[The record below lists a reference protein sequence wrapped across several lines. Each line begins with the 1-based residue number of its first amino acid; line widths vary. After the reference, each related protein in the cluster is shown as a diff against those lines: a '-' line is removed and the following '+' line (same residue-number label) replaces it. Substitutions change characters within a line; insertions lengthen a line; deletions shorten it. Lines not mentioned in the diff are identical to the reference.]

1 MLYIKLNKK
10 NEITGLAT
18 EDAKGAVPADLTD
31 PTVIAFL
38 KAQGLTPEGLTAQ
51 TLLESD
57 IPLIRVIEDLVDVL
71 IMKGMLNL
79 TDLPPSAIQK
89 LSLRSRVREERKNL
103 RGLVDEGI
111 QEIPL

>member
-1 MLYIKLNKK
+1 MLYITLNKK

-18 EDAKGAVPADLTD
+18 EDTKGAVPADLTD

-38 KAQGLTPEGLTAQ
+38 QGQGLTPESLTE
-51 TLLESD
+51 TELKKSD

-103 RGLVDEGI
+103 RGLVDEGG
-111 QEIPL
+111 QEILL